1 MGLGF
6 QPLLVAD
13 IGEVIGSVLALLV
26 PLLWVLRQVFE
37 GSKKVEPPRPAG
49 GGAAPAGGPAPAGA
63 GAQPAGQ
70 QADPL
75 RSQVEEFL
83 RRAGR
88 GPQGNQP
95 GPQQRPVRPV
105 AAREVEVLLDEDAAI
120 PTEHRPL
127 AEPLRP
133 IEPAVASS
141 PPRPQQAAAPR
152 KPRPPRRPPQLRR
165 ESVAEHVAEN
175 VAAHAQAISEQT
187 ARLGQRIVE
196 EDHQFDVQLKAKFDH
211 TVGTL
216 TGSAVTAAEQAAAA
230 VSATETPAAQ
240 IATLLANPDGVRQ
253 AIIINEIIRRPS
265 ERW

>member
-1 MGLGF
+1 MHLGF
-6 QPLLVAD
+6 PPILLAD

-26 PLLWVLRQVFE
+26 PLLWVLKQVFE
-37 GSKKVEPPRPAG
+37 GAKKVEPPRPAG
-49 GGAAPAGGPAPAGA
+49 GGPAAGGAVPAGA

-75 RSQVEEFL
+75 RNQVEEFL

-95 GPQQRPVRPV
+95 GPQQRPPRP
-105 AAREVEVLLDEDAAI
+105 AAPREVEVLLDEEAAI
-120 PTEHRPL
+120 PTERRPL

-141 PPRPQQAAAPR
+141 PSRPRQAAAPR
-152 KPRPPRRPPQLRR
+152 KPRPLPRPPQPRR

-175 VAAHAQAISEQT
+175 VAAHAKSIAEQT

-196 EDHQFDVQLKAKFDH
+196 DDHQFDVQLKAKFDH

-230 VSATETPAAQ
+230 VRATETPAAQ
-240 IATLLANPDGVRQ
+240 IATLLANPEGVRQ

-265 ERW
+265 DRW

>member
-1 MGLGF
+1 MGFRF
-6 QPLLVAD
+6 QPLLLAD

-37 GSKKVEPPRPAG
+37 GAKKAQPPRPAAG
-49 GGAAPAGGPAPAGA
+49 GGPAGGAVPAPA
-63 GAQPAGQ
+63 GAQPAGE

-95 GPQQRPVRPV
+95 GQPQRPARPP
-105 AAREVEVLLDEDAAI
+105 APREVEVLLDEDAAI
-120 PTEHRPL
+120 PTERQPL

-133 IEPAVASS
+133 FEPAVAPSLS
-141 PPRPQQAAAPR
+141 RPQQAAAPR
-152 KPRPPRRPPQLRR
+152 KPRPARRPPQPRR

-175 VAAHAQAISEQT
+175 VAAHAKAIAEQT
-187 ARLGQRIVE
+187 SRLGQRIVD

-211 TVGTL
+211 TVGTI
-216 TGSAVTAAEQAAAA
+216 TGSAVTATEQAAAVVTA
-230 VSATETPAAQ
+230 GQTPASQ
-240 IATLLANPDGVRQ
+240 IAAMLANPDGVRQ
-253 AIIINEIIRRPS
+253 AILLNEIMRRPS

>member
-1 MGLGF
+1 MDVSH
-6 QPLLVAD
+6 PPVLLAD

-37 GSKKVEPPRPAG
+37 GAKKVEPPRPAG
-49 GGAAPAGGPAPAGA
+49 GGAAAGGAAPAGA

-95 GPQQRPVRPV
+95 GQQQRPARPP
-105 AAREVEVLLDEDAAI
+105 APREVEVLLDEDAAI
-120 PTEHRPL
+120 PTERRPL

-133 IEPAVASS
+133 IEPAVAPSA
-141 PPRPQQAAAPR
+141 PRPQLATAPR
-152 KPRPPRRPPQLRR
+152 KPRPLRRALQPHR

-175 VAAHAQAISEQT
+175 VAAHAKAIAEQS

-196 EDHQFDVQLKAKFDH
+196 DDQQFDVQLKAKFDH
-211 TVGTL
+211 TVGTI
-216 TGSAVTAAEQAAAA
+216 TGSPATAAEQAAAA
-230 VSATETPAAQ
+230 VSATQTPAGQ
-240 IATLLANPDGVRQ
+240 LAAMLASPDGVRQ
-253 AIIINEIIRRPS
+253 AIVLNEIIRRPS